1 MRSKG
6 EVVMARN
13 TFRTDEAL
21 EADDEFNFSH
31 LRRLYQYVKP
41 YSRQFWISVAFTIIS
56 STLGLLAPYLTMVA
70 IDSSIPNRDVNE
82 VLLLSGIM
90 LTTILLNI
98 VFARYRIA
106 AMARVGQGI
115 IRDLRL
121 DLFQHMQKLPFSY
134 YDNRPHGKILVRVVN
149 YINSLSEMLSN
160 GMLNMVTDLFS
171 LGIIVIILL
180 FIDVR
185 LTLVVMAGLPPL
197 FLVTFLLKVKNRK
210 AWKLLSAKQ
219 SNLNA
224 YAHESIAGVKVTQ
237 SFNREA
243 ENEKIFEEVS
253 GSVRS
258 SWMKAIKIMFLLW
271 PSAENIGMITI
282 SFLYVYGVALIAGE
296 TLTVGVLVAF
306 ISYIFRFWMP
316 INNIAG
322 FYNQLVANMSY
333 LERIFETLDEPVLVK
348 DRPGAV
354 EMPNIVGQ
362 VTFKD
367 VDFSYE
373 EGQPVLNRI
382 NFSCKAG
389 DTVALVGPTGAG
401 KTTVIN
407 LLCRFYELK
416 GGQILI
422 DDFDISKGKLA
433 SLRGQMGIM
442 LQDSFIFSGT
452 IMDNIRYSRLDATD
466 EEIIEAAKSVC
477 AHDFIMQMEDGYQT
491 EVNERGSRLSV
502 GQRQLISFARALLA
516 DPQILILDE
525 ATANIDT
532 RTEQALQEGLNRL
545 LEKRTSF
552 IIAHRLSTIQ
562 HADMIMVVDNGGI
575 AEIGTHEELMALEGE
590 YSKLYKAT
598 ALS

>member
-1 MRSKG
+1 
-6 EVVMARN
+6 
-13 TFRTDEAL
+13 
-21 EADDEFNFSH
+21 
-31 LRRLYQYVKP
+31 
-41 YSRQFWISVAFTIIS
+41 
-56 STLGLLAPYLTMVA
+56 
-70 IDSSIPNRDVNE
+70 
-82 VLLLSGIM
+82 
-90 LTTILLNI
+90 
-98 VFARYRIA
+98 
-106 AMARVGQGI
+106 
-115 IRDLRL
+115 
-121 DLFQHMQKLPFSY
+121 
-134 YDNRPHGKILVRVVN
+134 VVN

-160 GMLNMVTDLFS
+160 GMLNVVTDLFS
-171 LGIIVIILL
+171 LVIIIIILL

-185 LTLVVMAGLPPL
+185 LTLIVMAGLPPL
-197 FLVTFLLKVKNRK
+197 FLVTFLLKIKNRR

-224 YAHESIAGVKVTQ
+224 YAHESIAGVRVTQ
-237 SFNREA
+237 SFNREE
-243 ENEKIFEEVS
+243 ENAQIFEEVS

-258 SWMKAIKIMFLLW
+258 SWMGAMKVMFLLW

-282 SFLYVYGVALIAGE
+282 SFLYIYGVALIAGE
-296 TLTVGVLVAF
+296 TLTVGVLIAF

-316 INNIAG
+316 INNIAT

-333 LERIFETLDEPVLVK
+333 LERIFEALDEPILVK

-354 EMPNIVGQ
+354 EMPNIAGQ

-367 VDFSYE
+367 VHFSYE
-373 EGQPVLNRI
+373 EGQPVLSGI

-422 DDFDISKGKLA
+422 DNFDISQSTLA

-466 EEIIEAAKSVC
+466 EEVIEAAKSVC
-477 AHDFIMQMEDGYQT
+477 AHDFILQMEEGYQT

-575 AEIGTHEELMALEGE
+575 AEAGTHDELVALGGE
-590 YSKLYKAT
+590 YNKLYKAT